1 MPRALTENDAT
12 VLKLTMFALLE
23 RYSTMDRFD
32 LNEINSR
39 TPTPS
44 GPADEIM
51 DAINRVRIDGKAVV
65 RTERT
70 TSKGKTFYDLHYPF
84 TETDFPGGPR
94 TVCLALSCA
103 CTNWSACRCPTTS
116 ATDPPRRAST
126 RRRSNAWPH
135 PSRSSSPPNPCT
147 DRAPRAGRRN
157 SHTPSCR
164 QPAPST
170 TRPPRTHRA
179 DHCPPSRTL
188 PGMIPRTPS
197 RAAGDPHRA
206 RRARPAR
213 TEQAAAHRAVRCPA

>member
-51 DAINRVRIDGKAVV
+51 DAINRVRIDGKTVV

-94 TVCLALSCA
+94 TVCLALFL
-103 CTNWSACRCPTTS
+103 RLHQLVRMPVPDDERDGPTEEGVDK
-116 ATDPPRRAST
+116 ATVERLAASIDILEPPE
-126 RRRSNAWPH
+126 PVH
-135 PSRSSSPPNPCT
+135 
-147 DRAPRAGRRN
+147 
-157 SHTPSCR
+157 
-164 QPAPST
+164 
-170 TRPPRTHRA
+170 
-179 DHCPPSRTL
+179 
-188 PGMIPRTPS
+188 
-197 RAAGDPHRA
+197 
-206 RRARPAR
+206 
-213 TEQAAAHRAVRCPA
+213 